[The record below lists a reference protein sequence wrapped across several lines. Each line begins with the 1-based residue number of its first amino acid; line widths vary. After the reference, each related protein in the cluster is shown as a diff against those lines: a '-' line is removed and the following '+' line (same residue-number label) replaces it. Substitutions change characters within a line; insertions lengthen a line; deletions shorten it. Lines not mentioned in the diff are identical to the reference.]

1 MITPP
6 PLTKGDTIGITA
18 PARKIMKKELDP
30 FIRWANAEGF
40 NIRLGRYIFKEDH
53 QFAGTDYQRLSDLEM
68 MIKEREVK
76 AIISARGGYGCGRL
90 LEGLNFR
97 LLSENPKWLAGFS
110 DVTALL
116 GAYNRIA
123 GVETLHSWMPY
134 SLFTFNDFNRESLNS
149 FKEAM
154 SLKQLRY
161 RIKPGSMSI
170 EGMIRGRLTGGNLSV
185 LYSLAGTPYEPDYEG
200 KVLFIEDVDEYLYHI
215 DRMIMN
221 FELRG
226 IFQQITG
233 LIVGSF
239 SKMNDNEIPF
249 GKQAYEIIGERASKY
264 NIPTL
269 FGFPAGHENLNHA
282 LIFGR
287 DVTLTIKKSEAI
299 LEF

>member
-6 PLTKGDTIGITA
+6 PLLKGDTIGITA
-18 PARKIMKKELDP
+18 PARRIMKKELDP
-30 FIRWANAEGF
+30 FIRWANGEGF
-40 NIRLGRYIFKEDH
+40 NIRLGRNIFKEDN
-53 QFAGTDYQRLSDLEM
+53 QFAGTDLQRLSDLEM
-68 MIKEREVK
+68 MIKDKEVK

-90 LEGLNFR
+90 LEGLNIR

-116 GAYNRIA
+116 VAYNRIA
-123 GVETLHSWMPY
+123 GVETLHTWMPY
-134 SLFTFNDFNRESLNS
+134 TLYTHDDFNAESLS
-149 FKEAM
+149 SLKEAM
-154 SLKQLRY
+154 SSSQVRY
-161 RIKPGSMSI
+161 RINPGPMSI

-226 IFQQITG
+226 IFQQIAG

-239 SKMNDNEIPF
+239 NKMNDNEIPF
-249 GKQAYEIIGERASKY
+249 GKQACEIIAERAFKY

-269 FGFPAGHENLNHA
+269 FGFPAGHENRNHT

-287 DVTLTIKKSEAI
+287 DVTLTIKKGEAI